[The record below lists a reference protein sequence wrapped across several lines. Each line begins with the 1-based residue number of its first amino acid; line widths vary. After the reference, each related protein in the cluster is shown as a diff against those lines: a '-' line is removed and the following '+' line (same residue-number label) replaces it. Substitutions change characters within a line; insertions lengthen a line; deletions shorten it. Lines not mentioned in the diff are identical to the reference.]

1 MAKTTGKRASYFIS
15 TDVTAALKEW
25 YKDLHNSRSGER
37 AELRRCS
44 SPAEV
49 AFSPAYVRLLR
60 SIQKAGL
67 HSRDTDLRIASI
79 AGLLAHLRP
88 NDQSPITPEEQPE
101 TELEAEEEVELS
113 DDTNDK
119 SDDGTG
125 VGIQRFGQVLGANT
139 SNKALLSGLRFRRLL
154 QTQNPEERYRLMI
167 RVLRLIQQQ
176 KYKVSPISLALT
188 IYWWERDNTRQQLAF
203 GYYKVAPANTP

>member
-1 MAKTTGKRASYFIS
+1 MAKTTGTRTPYFIS
-15 TDVTAALKEW
+15 ADVTAALKEW
-25 YKDLHNSRSGER
+25 YKDLHNNRSGER

-44 SPAEV
+44 SPAEA

-60 SIQKAGL
+60 SVQKAGL
-67 HSRDTDLRIASI
+67 HSRDSDLRIASI

-88 NDQSPITPEEQPE
+88 HDEAPVPLEEQPE
-101 TELEAEEEVELS
+101 TELENEEEVELS
-113 DDTNDK
+113 DDTT
-119 SDDGTG
+119 DDADEGTDI
-125 VGIQRFGQVLGANT
+125 GIRKFGQVLGANT

-167 RVLRLIQQQ
+167 RVIRLIQQQ

-188 IYWWERDNTRQQLAF
+188 IYWWEHDNTRQQLAF
-203 GYYKVAPANTP
+203 GYYKVAPADTP